1 MKQIGTVIE
10 TKNKT
15 ALVEVTRMSACE
27 GCHKNAEGCAVCAVV
42 GGKKAHRLYAIN
54 RVDAKAGDRV
64 ELSASS
70 GKMLFY
76 AFAVFV
82 LPIISAIVFY
92 FFSSLIFDD
101 LYPFLF
107 ALLGVLAVFV
117 VLAFMNRRAEI
128 HIDTE
133 IVKIVNNMGGNE

>member
-10 TKNKT
+10 TKNRI

-42 GGKKAHRLYAIN
+42 GGKKAHRLYAKN
-54 RVDAKAGDRV
+54 EVDAKAGDRV

-76 AFAVFV
+76 AFSVFV
-82 LPIISAIVFY
+82 LPVISAIAFY
-92 FFSSLIFDD
+92 FLSSLVFDGA
-101 LYPFLF
+101 YPFLF
-107 ALLGVLAVFV
+107 ALLGVLAVFAV
-117 VLAFMNRRAEI
+117 FAATQWMVPLTFLPSKPLPLF
-128 HIDTE
+128 
-133 IVKIVNNMGGNE
+133 VSGS